1 MSIEERPPR
10 AEPTPGTTLARSR
23 GGDAVAIVAVFVA
36 SIAMVAALVA
46 VGLATRAID
55 DSANSLRQATAAAAR
70 AGTGATAATGLSVG
84 EHNFG
89 FTLPQTTVP
98 GGLIDLN
105 VTNNGP
111 SAHELLIFQTE
122 LAPDKLPLGA
132 DGNVNESGDNVVKV
146 FDSGNNIDPGTSKT
160 FHVALVPG
168 NYVFVCNLP
177 GHYRAG
183 MYTAVTVH

>member
-1 MSIEERPPR
+1 M
-10 AEPTPGTTLARSR
+10 
-23 GGDAVAIVAVFVA
+23 VAIVAALVA

-46 VGLATRAID
+46 VGLAARAVN
-55 DSANSLRQATAAAAR
+55 DSAKSLRQATAAAAR
-70 AGTGATAATGLSVG
+70 IATGATAPTELGVA
-84 EHNFG
+84 EHDFA
-89 FTLPQTTVP
+89 FTLPQATVP
-98 GGLIDLN
+98 AGLINLN

-111 SAHELLIFQTE
+111 SGHELLIFQTE
-122 LAPDKLPLGA
+122 LAPDKLPLA
-132 DGNVNESGDNVVKV
+132 PDGRVDESGDNVVKV